1 MRTDLHIHTTASD
14 GAKTPSE
21 IAEWA
26 RGKGLELI
34 AVTDHDTVAGI
45 AEARRA
51 AREAGIAFLPGIEIS
66 AHSNCEVHILGY
78 NVDETDADFAAAVA
92 QLQSMRK
99 RRNALI
105 GDNLRALGI
114 ELELDFGADG
124 LGRLHIAQA
133 LVKAG
138 YASEVQEAFDKYV
151 GPKGSAYAETRRTSP
166 FEAVKLITAFGG
178 AAVIAHP
185 KKFLHDKTLE
195 MLINGLK
202 PFGLK
207 GLETYYPKHSKD
219 EEKALCAIADKYGL
233 IRTGGSD
240 YHGDE
245 DRNFVFNP
253 SEKTLRA
260 LKTIR

>member
-1 MRTDLHIHTTASD
+1 MRADLHIHTTASD

-26 RGKGLELI
+26 RGKGAELI

-45 AEARRA
+45 AEAREA
-51 AREAGIAFLPGIEIS
+51 AREAGIAFIPGIEIS
-66 AHSNCEVHILGY
+66 ARSNCEVHILGY
-78 NVDETDADFAAAVA
+78 NVDCGDPYFVAAVEEVQA
-92 QLQSMRK
+92 MRK
-99 RRNALI
+99 RRNVLI
-105 GDNLRALGI
+105 GDKLRAMGI
-114 ELELDFGADG
+114 TLDLDFGADG

-151 GPKGSAYAETRRTSP
+151 GPKGSAFAETRRTSP
-166 FEAVKLITAFGG
+166 LEAVKLITAFGG

-185 KKFLHDKTLE
+185 KKYLHDRTLE

-207 GLETYYPKHSKD
+207 GLETYYPKHTKD

-240 YHGDE
+240 YHGDD
-245 DRNFVFNP
+245 DRSFTFNL
-253 SEKTLRA
+253 SERTLRMLGA
-260 LKTIR
+260 I